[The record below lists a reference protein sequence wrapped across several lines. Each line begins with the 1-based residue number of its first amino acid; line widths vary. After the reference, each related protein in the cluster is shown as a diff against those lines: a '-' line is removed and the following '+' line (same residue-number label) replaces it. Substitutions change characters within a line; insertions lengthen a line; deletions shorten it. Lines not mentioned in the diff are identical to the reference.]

1 MFSLLSV
8 FTTGFPLRKARED
21 LKWNYSPHTAKH
33 DQHHFGIQGNAPPMG
48 LTSLIKTSL
57 LGSTKDHLELV
68 WISFEYNQRSEPFCP
83 HCHPRSNVEDTKM
96 HDQMHSRLIQFII
109 RFRIIDEC
117 CSLTT
122 QLALVLHFETMAIS
136 LLICRNDAA
145 FGSRGI
151 NRGATE
157 LHMGVVFLYHPNDP
171 MIDDTIKLFTKGSL
185 RDKCHHPRRI
195 VFLTGEA
202 TARVTFTQKQV
213 GRFCGTSPKAIWTTF
228 TKTGR
233 FPCRGCVSVRA
244 RESLSQWI
252 LCRTFLS
259 THSSQLFPS
268 QPQRPQRKSNDK
280 GSCNRWEEVTGPPLN
295 STALTLSGDDWL
307 PRYCC
312 CIVIYL
318 HVSSHTYYIWLW
330 MHM

>member
-1 MFSLLSV
+1 
-8 FTTGFPLRKARED
+8 
-21 LKWNYSPHTAKH
+21 
-33 DQHHFGIQGNAPPMG
+33 MG

-57 LGSTKDHLELV
+57 LGSTTDHLEFV
-68 WISFEYNQRSEPFCP
+68 WMSFEYNQRSEPLCP
-83 HCHPRSNVEDTKM
+83 HCHPRANVQDTKM
-96 HDQMHSRLIQFII
+96 HAQIHSRLIQFII
-109 RFRIIDEC
+109 RLRIIDEC

-122 QLALVLHFETMAIS
+122 QLALVLHSETMAMS

-157 LHMGVVFLYHPNDP
+157 LHRVCLPVSSQWSNDRWHDRV
-171 MIDDTIKLFTKGSL
+171 IY
-185 RDKCHHPRRI
+185 RDKRHHPRRI
-195 VFLTGEA
+195 VFLTGKA
-202 TARVTFTQKQV
+202 TECVTVINKWDDAVARLAKPSGKSF
-213 GRFCGTSPKAIWTTF
+213 AE
-228 TKTGR
+228 TGP

-280 GSCNRWEEVTGPPLN
+280 GSGNRWEEVTGPPVN
-295 STALTLSGDDWL
+295 STALTLSGGDWL

-318 HVSSHTYYIWLW
+318 RVSSHTYYIWL
-330 MHM
+330 